1 MNEQAQAVDEESGK
15 LLEFLAGTGTRPPF
29 NSTMHEAVRHEIYA
43 FYTRANDDGAT
54 RPEDP
59 GQATRIARFFEKL
72 VEIKNEKGFFADQL
86 GFDKKELTRLALR
99 HRQLDEHG
107 VSVAGRV
114 FSSPEHIKKVFRIVE
129 HYFKNKKSL
138 APSGLDRWDAILE
151 NFARIQKMLRMD
163 EKDWNSPV
171 GQIKNAI
178 DSLITLSQ
186 VVKLPEAALVDL
198 MKVTQRFG
206 LRIPPYFAGL
216 VFSGTENDPILLQC
230 LPTGESLEPKGES
243 SPPLCATRSPARL
256 VDRIYPFTVAIKAT
270 VICPVHCAHCVR
282 REHIPAKD
290 FSFPLQAYNEA
301 LEYIR
306 KNKEIRDVL
315 ITGGDPLMLSD
326 KVLHYLLTELD
337 KIGHVEIKR
346 IGTRVPTVLPQRIS
360 DQLLAVLGRSN
371 EQKPLRL
378 MTHIN
383 SAMEITPISL
393 EALKKLSRVTSAI
406 LNQTV
411 LLRGVN
417 DSSPAMWRL
426 CEILQQAYVKPHYL
440 FSMSTRHPDQAYL
453 AVPIAKGR
461 DIVEG
466 MIGVL
471 PGDAIPRY
479 MALAHGK
486 VPLERCLA
494 TRTEDDQILLT
505 KPWSGLD
512 EKYPD
517 VSQADY
523 AKKDFG
529 FARYK

>member
-1 MNEQAQAVDEESGK
+1 MSEQNQAVDEETGK
-15 LLEFLAGTGTRPPF
+15 LLEFLCGAGQRPPF
-29 NSTMHEAVRHEIYA
+29 NSTMHEAVRHELYS
-43 FYTRANDDGAT
+43 FYTRANEEGAS

-59 GQATRIARFFEKL
+59 GQATHIARFFEKL

-86 GFDKKELTRLALR
+86 GFDRKELTRLALR
-99 HRQLDEHG
+99 HIQLDEHG

-114 FSSPEHIKKVFRIVE
+114 FSSPGHIKKVLRLVE
-129 HYFKNKKSL
+129 HYQKNKKTL
-138 APSGLDRWDAILE
+138 APSGLDKWDAISE
-151 NFARIQKMLRMD
+151 NFGRIQKMLRMNSQ
-163 EKDWNSPV
+163 DWDSPA
-171 GQIKNAI
+171 GQFKNAI
-178 DSLITLSQ
+178 DSLISLSQ
-186 VVKLPEAALVDL
+186 VVKLPESAFVDL

-216 VFSGTENDPILLQC
+216 IMSGNSNDPILLQC
-230 LPTGESLEPKGES
+230 LPTGESLDPKGES

-256 VDRIYPFTVAIKAT
+256 VDRIYPFTAAIKAT

-290 FSFPLQAYNEA
+290 FSFSLQAYNEA
-301 LEYIR
+301 LAYIR

-326 KVLHYLLTELD
+326 KVVHYLLTELD
-337 KIGHVEIKR
+337 KIDHVEIKR

-383 SAMEITPISL
+383 SAMEITPVSL
-393 EALKKLSRVTSAI
+393 AALKKLSRVTSAI
-406 LNQTV
+406 LNQSV

-426 CEILQQAYVKPHYL
+426 CETLQQAYVKPHYL
-440 FSMSTRHPDQAYL
+440 FAMSPRHPDQAYL
-453 AVPIAKGR
+453 KVPISKGR

-471 PGDAIPRY
+471 PGDAIPRF
-479 MALAHGK
+479 MALAGGK

-494 TRTEDDQILLT
+494 TRVEDDQFLLS

-517 VSQADY
+517 VSQEDY